1 MIGICAKRQ
10 IPTFA
15 AMRTSSSNIAENT
28 ILVTGGAGFVGSS
41 ICLHLRKE
49 WPKSTIVAF
58 DNLKRRGSELNLPRL
73 KDAGVGFVH
82 GDVRVRADLDSLPR
96 FNTLV
101 ECSAEPSVL
110 AGFQDGADY
119 LVDTNL
125 VGTINCMRAAA
136 RHKADVLF
144 LSTSRVYPIAPIN
157 AACIPGPDG
166 FAIDPNN
173 ATVGISERGIG
184 EDMPLAG
191 ARTLY
196 GATKLASEIMV
207 QEYAATHGLNTVIN
221 RCGVIA
227 GPWQMGKTDQGFV
240 VLWLMRHM
248 QERPLDYIGF
258 GGRGDQVRDVL
269 HVDDLCDLAVYQLEH
284 MGALNGLI
292 FNAGGGKGNS
302 TSLRGFTEI
311 CRRITGRNA
320 QIGSQ
325 HTDRQGDIKLYI
337 TDNSAVQRATGW
349 IPKRDLE
356 AIFSDTHTWLQQNAE
371 QLRTILE

>member
-1 MIGICAKRQ
+1 M
-10 IPTFA
+10 
-15 AMRTSSSNIAENT
+15 
-28 ILVTGGAGFVGSS
+28 GSS
-41 ICLHLRKE
+41 ICLHLRRL
-49 WPKSTIVAF
+49 WPKITVIAL
-58 DNLKRRGSELNLPRL
+58 DNLKRRGSELNIPRL
-73 KDAGVGFVH
+73 KDAGVIFVH
-82 GDVRVRADLDSLPR
+82 GDVRARADLDNLPK
-96 FNTLV
+96 FNVLV

-125 VGTINCMRAAA
+125 VGTINCMRTASK
-136 RHKADVLF
+136 HKADVLF

-166 FAIDPNN
+166 FTIDPTNS
-173 ATVGISERGIG
+173 TVGISERGIS

-207 QEYAATHGLNTVIN
+207 QEYAATHGLNSVIN

-258 GGRGDQVRDVL
+258 GGHGDQVRDVL
-269 HVDDLCDLAVYQLEH
+269 HVDDLCDLVAYQLQH
-284 MGALNGLI
+284 MDALNGRI
-292 FNAGGGKGNS
+292 FNAGGGNDNS
-302 TSLRGFTEI
+302 ASLRGFTAI
-311 CRRITGRNA
+311 CKRVTGCTA
-320 QIGSQ
+320 QIGSER
-325 HTDRQGDIKLYI
+325 TDRPGDIKLYI
-337 TDNSAVQRATGW
+337 TDNKAVQKATGW
-349 IPKRDLE
+349 LPRRDLE
-356 AIFSDTHTWLQQNAE
+356 TIFSETHTWLKQNAE
-371 QLRTILE
+371 QLRTVLE

>member
-1 MIGICAKRQ
+1 MHTS
-10 IPTFA
+10 PPDA
-15 AMRTSSSNIAENT
+15 AGNT

-41 ICLHLRKE
+41 ICLHLRRR
-49 WPKSTIVAF
+49 WPQATIVAL

-73 KDAGVGFVH
+73 KDAGVDFVH
-82 GDVRVRADLDSLPR
+82 GDVRARADLDGLPR
-96 FNTLV
+96 FNALV

-125 VGTINCMRAAA
+125 GGTINCMRAAA
-136 RHKADVLF
+136 KYKADVLF

-157 AACIPGPDG
+157 EACILGPEG
-166 FAIDPNN
+166 FTIDPANT
-173 ATVGISERGIG
+173 TVGITGLGIG

-196 GATKLASEIMV
+196 GATKLASEVMV
-207 QEYAATHGLNTVIN
+207 QEYAATHGLHTVIN

-248 QERPLDYIGF
+248 QQQPLDYIGF

-269 HVDDLCDLAVYQLEH
+269 HVDDLCDLVAIQLRN
-284 MGALNGLI
+284 MGALDGRI
-292 FNAGGGKGNS
+292 FNVGGGMGNS
-302 TSLRGFTEI
+302 ASLRDFTGI
-311 CRRITGRNA
+311 CQRITGRKA
-320 QIGSQ
+320 PIGSQ
-325 HTDRQGDIKLYI
+325 QTDRPGDIKLYI
-337 TDNSAVQRATGW
+337 TDNSAVQQATGW
-349 IPKRDLE
+349 TPGRDLE
-356 AIFSDTHTWLQQNAE
+356 AIFADAHIWLQSHAA